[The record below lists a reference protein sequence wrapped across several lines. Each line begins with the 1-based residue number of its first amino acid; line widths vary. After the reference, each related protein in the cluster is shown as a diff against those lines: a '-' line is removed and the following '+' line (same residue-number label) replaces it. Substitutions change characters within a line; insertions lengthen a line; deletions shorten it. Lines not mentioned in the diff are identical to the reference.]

1 MVKATI
7 SRHYFTKI
15 ILGLLLTFFFHNA
28 VSTPAFSSDNEQN
41 GRNNVKKFEGEVLK
55 YNIGFWL
62 FKKIGTVTFKCD
74 RNSNDL
80 VVTLDAYTAGIL
92 NKIIHRHNTYR
103 TIMKVEDGTNR
114 LMPISSYEKKIKRG
128 KERVMITNYD
138 YENNICNFKTWKNGV
153 VYKKGSVKLE
163 PDKCDDMISV
173 SYNFRNEIYGG
184 VKEGAGF
191 NITTVYKDKF
201 PNFSANIRSADN
213 SDEFSKWKD
222 IIPNVKYVVDVLLDP
237 EILDSKEGKLVVLYT
252 EDLIPV
258 GFIAKD
264 IVGFGDLYGF
274 LVEEDEGSKITK
286 LHK

>member
-1 MVKATI
+1 MVKAII

-15 ILGLLLTFFFHNA
+15 TLGLLLAFFFHN
-28 VSTPAFSSDNEQN
+28 VISTSAFPSDNGQI
-41 GRNNVKKFEGEVLK
+41 RRSNNVKKFEGEVLR
-55 YNIGFWL
+55 YNIGFWI
-62 FKKIGTVTFKCD
+62 FKKVGTVTFKCD

-80 VVTLDAYTAGIL
+80 VVTIDACTVGFFD
-92 NKIIHRHNTYR
+92 KIIHRHNIYR
-103 TIMKVEDGTNR
+103 TIMKIEDGR
-114 LMPISSYEKKIKRG
+114 LMPVSSYEKKIKRG

-138 YENNICNFKTWKNGV
+138 YENNIYNFETRKNGV
-153 VYKKGSVKLE
+153 IYKKGSVELA

-213 SDEFSKWKD
+213 SDELSKWKD
-222 IIPNVKYVVDVLLDP
+222 IVPNVKYVADVLLDP

-274 LVEEDEGSKITK
+274 LVEE
-286 LHK
+286 

>member
-1 MVKATI
+1 MVKAAI

-15 ILGLLLTFFFHNA
+15 TLGLLLGFFFHN
-28 VSTPAFSSDNEQN
+28 VISTPAFPSDNEQSR
-41 GRNNVKKFEGEVLK
+41 RNNVKKFEGEVLK

-62 FKKIGTVTFKCD
+62 FKKVGTATFKCE

-80 VVTLDAYTAGIL
+80 VVTIDACTVGFFD
-92 NKIIHRHNTYR
+92 KIIHRHNIYR
-103 TIMKVEDGTNR
+103 TVMKIEDGR
-114 LMPISSYEKKIKRG
+114 LMPISSYEKKIKRE

-138 YENNICNFKTWKNGV
+138 YEKNIYEYKTWREGV
-153 VYKKGSVKLE
+153 IRKEGSVRLE

-184 VKEGAGF
+184 VKEGTGF

-201 PNFSANIRSADN
+201 PGFSVNVHSADN

-222 IIPNVKYVVDVLLDP
+222 IIPNVKYVADVLLDP

-274 LVEEDEGSKITK
+274 LVEDEGSRITK
-286 LHK
+286 IHK